1 MVVRATGINPEILRW
16 ARERAGYS
24 IEEVARRRR
33 VPPERV
39 KEWESGK
46 SFPTWKQLEQLAY
59 QDYHRGT
66 VLFLLNDPP
75 EEKTVAEHFPRL
87 PSETLTDLYPDTLY
101 AVRQAQIRQDDL
113 AELLGPNGEGERF
126 ILRDLRGE
134 VDARNP
140 NKLAALVGEY
150 LGVDLN
156 DPEGIPSRIY
166 TFEDFRNRIEDA
178 GVWVFK
184 RSFRQKDVAGLCLGD
199 DVYPV
204 IYVGNGLDKAR
215 EIFTLFN
222 GLAHLLSAFNYLER
236 ADKRH
241 YLTSMAADCLAIEN
255 TCNQFADEF
264 HDAYERATAQT
275 LYEHS
280 LGDSAESAHATG
292 AGDREFYYTI
302 QGTNLGRKYLRAAF
316 SAFEDQRIEEP
327 DLSSFLGV
335 RGHHLDGLENYVWQC

>member
-1 MVVRATGINPEILRW
+1 MVVRATGINPAMLRW

-46 SFPTWKQLEQLAY
+46 SFPTWKQLKQLAY

-75 EEKTVAEHFPRL
+75 EEKTVAEHFPGL
-87 PSETLTDLYPDTLY
+87 PAETLTDLYPDTLY
-101 AVRQAQIRQDDL
+101 AVRQAQMRQDDL
-113 AELLGPNGEGERF
+113 AELLGPDGAGEWF

-134 VDARNP
+134 PDAVNP
-140 NKLAALVGEY
+140 HKLAVAVREY

-156 DPEGIPSRIY
+156 DPEGFSDSAY
-166 TFEDFRNRIEDA
+166 TFEDFRSRVEDA

-184 RSFRQKDVAGLCLGD
+184 RSFRQKDITGLCLGD

-204 IYVGNGLDKAR
+204 IYVGNGQDKAR

-222 GLAHLLSAFNYLER
+222 GLAHLLFGFNYLER
-236 ADKRH
+236 ADKGH
-241 YLTSMAADCLAIEN
+241 YLPNLTADCPAIEN
-255 TCNQFADEF
+255 ACNRFADEF
-264 HDAYERATAQT
+264 HDAYERATAHT
-275 LYEHS
+275 VL
-280 LGDSAESAHATG
+280 SAYAANDRTESAYETW
-292 AGDREFYYTI
+292 DREFYYTV
-302 QGTNLGRKYLRAAF
+302 QGANLGRKYLRAAF
-316 SAFEDQRIEEP
+316 NAFEEHQIEES
-327 DLSSFLGV
+327 DLASFLGV
-335 RGHHLDGLENYVWQC
+335 RGHHLDGLENYIWK

>member
-1 MVVRATGINPEILRW
+1 MVVRASGINPAMLRW

-39 KEWESGK
+39 KEWEAGK

-87 PSETLTDLYPDTLY
+87 PAQTLTDLYPDTLY
-101 AVRQAQIRQDDL
+101 AVRQARIRQDDL
-113 AELLGPNGEGERF
+113 AELLGPDGAGERF

-134 VDARNP
+134 VDTDNP
-140 NKLAALVGEY
+140 DKLAVLVREY

-156 DPEGIPSRIY
+156 DPEGFSDSAY
-166 TFEDFRNRIEDA
+166 TFEGFRNRVEDA

-184 RSFRQKDVAGLCLGD
+184 RTFRQKGVTGLCLGD

-204 IYVGNGLDKAR
+204 IYVGNGQDKVW

-222 GLAHLLSAFNYLER
+222 GLAHLLFGFNYLER

-241 YLTSMAADCLAIEN
+241 YIESLPSQDRSMEQTCQEFAKKFVAVSNVGTERYYASHAGMPLHHGGQTVNTSRGYYDF
-255 TCNQFADEF
+255 QK
-264 HDAYERATAQT
+264 AY
-275 LYEHS
+275 
-280 LGDSAESAHATG
+280 LGT
-292 AGDREFYYTI
+292 
-302 QGTNLGRKYLRAAF
+302 KYIKTVFAAF
-316 SAFEDQRIEEP
+316 KDGRIDEL
-327 DLSSFLGV
+327 DIASYLGV
-335 RGHHLDGLENYVWQC
+335 RGRYLDELEEYAWQ

>member
-1 MVVRATGINPEILRW
+1 MLRW

-24 IEEVARRRR
+24 IEEVASRRR

-39 KEWESGK
+39 KEWEAGQ
-46 SFPTWKQLEQLAY
+46 SFPTWRQLEQLAY

-75 EEKTVAEHFPRL
+75 EEKTVAEHFPHL
-87 PSETLTDLYPDTLY
+87 QAESLADLHPDTLY

-113 AELLGPNGEGERF
+113 AELLGPDGAGERF

-134 VDARNP
+134 VDAGNP
-140 NKLAALVGEY
+140 DKLAVLAREY

-156 DPEGIPSRIY
+156 DPEGFSDRAY
-166 TFEDFRNRIEDA
+166 TFEDFRSRVEDA

-184 RSFRQKDVAGLCLGD
+184 RTFRQKDVAGLCLGD

-204 IYVGNGLDKAR
+204 IYVGNGQDKAR

-222 GLAHLLSAFNYLER
+222 GLAHLLSGFNYLER

-241 YLTSMAADCLAIEN
+241 YLPSMTADCLAIEN
-255 TCNQFADEF
+255 ACNQFADEF
-264 HDAYERATAQT
+264 SHAYERATTHQT
-275 LYEHS
+275 LYEHPFD
-280 LGDSAESAHATG
+280 DSAESVHETG
-292 AGDREFYYTI
+292 DKEFYYTV
-302 QGTNLGRKYLRAAF
+302 QGANLGRKYLRAAF
-316 SAFEDQRIEEP
+316 SAFEDQRIEEL
-327 DLSSFLGV
+327 DLASFLGV
-335 RGHHLDGLENYVWQC
+335 RGHHLDGLENYVWQ

>member
-1 MVVRATGINPEILRW
+1 MVVRATGINPAMLRW

-24 IEEVARRRR
+24 VEEVARRRR
-33 VPPERV
+33 VSSERV
-39 KEWESGK
+39 KEWEIGK
-46 SFPTWKQLEQLAY
+46 SFPTWKQLEQLAH

-87 PSETLTDLYPDTLY
+87 PAKALIDLYPDTLY
-101 AVRQAQIRQDDL
+101 AVRQARIRQDDL
-113 AELLGPNGEGERF
+113 AELLGPDGTGERS

-134 VDARNP
+134 VDGGNP
-140 NKLAALVGEY
+140 SKLAVLVGEY

-156 DPEGIPSRIY
+156 DPDGFSNRIY
-166 TFEDFRNRIEDA
+166 TFEDFRNRIENT

-204 IYVGNGLDKAR
+204 IYVGNGLDKER
-215 EIFTLFN
+215 EIFALFN
-222 GLAHLLSAFNYLER
+222 ELAHLLFDFNYLER

-241 YLTSMAADCLAIEN
+241 YLPSMTADCLAIEN
-255 TCNQFADEF
+255 ACNQFAEEF
-264 HDAYERATAQT
+264 RGVYVHAAAQQARCEDAP
-275 LYEHS
+275 
-280 LGDSAESAHATG
+280 GDSAENGHKTG
-292 AGDREFYYTI
+292 NREFYYTV

-316 SAFEDQRIEEP
+316 RAFEDQRIEE
-327 DLSSFLGV
+327 LELASFLGV
-335 RGHHLDGLENYVWQC
+335 RGHHLDGLENYVWQ